1 MSTTHAV
8 SDEFDLLELAHR
20 EGGPEAVFEHLV
32 RTAREQNRPR
42 DLFAVRVMQVRHRL
56 GLPLIE
62 TQKVDLEG
70 EQRQVYETAFR
81 DAARETGELFLA
93 GGDVTGAWPYFKA
106 IGEQEP
112 VAAAIESVTG
122 GENLDRVIE
131 IAFREGV
138 NPRKGFE
145 LLLEHHGICS
155 AITWYGSSPDYTGR
169 PECLRLLVR
178 TLYKQLAASLR
189 ETVAATESVTPPDSV
204 GELIAGR
211 DWLFEGMSSYVDS
224 THLVSILRFAPDL
237 EDPELL
243 RMSLELAEYGCR
255 LSPMF
260 HFRGD
265 PPFEDVYLDHAVDLK
280 ALLGMDGDAAVE
292 HFRKK
297 LDSVGEAAAPVL
309 IDLLVRF
316 GRQPEAIRV
325 SEEYL
330 PDATLQLCQA
340 AGDYATL
347 RRLARQ
353 RADRLGFAAAV
364 IQS

>member
-1 MSTTHAV
+1 M

-62 TQKVDLEG
+62 TEKVDLEG

-93 GGDVTGAWPYFKA
+93 GGDVAGAWPYFKA

-112 VAAAIESVTG
+112 VAAAIENVTG

-178 TLYKQLAASLR
+178 TLYNQLAASLR
-189 ETVAATESVTPPDSV
+189 ETVAATESVTPPNSV

-237 EDPELL
+237 EDARAIAHGFGDGGVRMPALPHVSLPRRPAVRGCLSGSCGVLEGAARRWMAMPPSSTSARNSTRPERLL
-243 RMSLELAEYGCR
+243 RRS
-255 LSPMF
+255 
-260 HFRGD
+260 
-265 PPFEDVYLDHAVDLK
+265 
-280 ALLGMDGDAAVE
+280 
-292 HFRKK
+292 
-297 LDSVGEAAAPVL
+297 
-309 IDLLVRF
+309 
-316 GRQPEAIRV
+316 
-325 SEEYL
+325 
-330 PDATLQLCQA
+330 
-340 AGDYATL
+340 
-347 RRLARQ
+347 
-353 RADRLGFAAAV
+353 
-364 IQS
+364 